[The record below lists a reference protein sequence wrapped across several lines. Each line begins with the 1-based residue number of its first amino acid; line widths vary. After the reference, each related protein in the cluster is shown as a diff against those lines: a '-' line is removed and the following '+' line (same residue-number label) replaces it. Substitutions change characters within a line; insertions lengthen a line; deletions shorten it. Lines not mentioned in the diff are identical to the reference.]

1 MKITKGRI
9 KQIIQEELQSLIEQD
24 DAAPEATQRGSRV
37 AKAADSGGMMPEEE
51 YLEILKGHL
60 MSDKA
65 TDLTKVRVLDALFDG
80 KGRPLLALLKKSM
93 GGE

>member
-1 MKITKGRI
+1 MFDYKEE
-9 KQIIQEELQSLIEQD
+9 IQNLIEQEQD
-24 DAAPEATQRGSRV
+24 DAPETTQRGSRV

-65 TDLTKVRVLDALFDG
+65 TDLTKVRVLDALFDN
-80 KGRPLLALLKKSM
+80 KGRALFALLKKNM
-93 GGE
+93 GGK